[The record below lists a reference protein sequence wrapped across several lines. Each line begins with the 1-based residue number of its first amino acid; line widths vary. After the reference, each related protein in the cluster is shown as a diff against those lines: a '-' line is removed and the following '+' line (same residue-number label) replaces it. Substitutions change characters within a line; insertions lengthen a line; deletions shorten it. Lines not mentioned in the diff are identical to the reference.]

1 MAEINRMLMLAGMNP
16 KRVLISE
23 LKAARDELNN
33 AHDQL
38 IRQIETGAQID
49 EGLFSALKAALQ
61 TAGQVGTASAKAAV
75 EKARKLA
82 EPVKQM
88 YLDNKARDELK
99 SMTKA
104 LGDVVNTFQKIEDD
118 SKTILSRD
126 KEVAAEIKLFKD
138 LLLKTIETLAARLQV
153 QNEGLQDE
161 DIRDLMIEHGY
172 LVDDSAEDLLEAKL
186 DNAVLQQVKDSQEF
200 KDLTAEFKLVSTKRE
215 LDNGTLVF
223 DIGVPGI
230 NFKGEEIKGT
240 KFVLKAYA
248 DGQLRGQLRGVLKD
262 YAVSDGRDGRHFRI
276 GKKFVSQT
284 GDQVVLYRAMLKD
297 ILARGK
303 KKVANQPKVIAAQKE
318 AYKEYIN
325 RYYGPDSIPDDGN
338 EGW

>member
-1 MAEINRMLMLAGMNP
+1 MTEINRMLKIAGVNP
-16 KRVLISE
+16 KRVLINE

-38 IRQIETGAQID
+38 IHQIEAGVQID
-49 EGLFSALKAALQ
+49 EGLFSALKTALQ
-61 TAGQVGTASAKAAV
+61 TASQVGTTSAKAAV

-104 LGDVVNTFQKIEDD
+104 LGDVVNTFQKVEDD

-126 KEVAAEIKLFKD
+126 KEVASEIKLFKD
-138 LLLKTIETLAARLQV
+138 LLLKTIESLAARLQV

-172 LVDDSAEDLLEAKL
+172 LADDSAEDLLEAKL

-200 KDLTAEFKLVSTKRE
+200 KDLTAKFKLVSTKRE
-215 LDNGTLVF
+215 LNNGTLVF

-230 NFKGEEIKGT
+230 SFQGEEIKGST
-240 KFVLKAYA
+240 YLLKAYA
-248 DGQLRGQLRGVLKD
+248 DGQIRAMLKGSILPYGGD
-262 YAVSDGRDGRHFRI
+262 DRHYRI

-297 ILARGK
+297 ILERGR
-303 KKVANQPKVIAAQKE
+303 KKVANHPKALAAQKE
-318 AYKEYIN
+318 AYKEIIKRN
-325 RYYGPDSIPDDGN
+325 YGPDSIPDDGN
-338 EGW
+338 EG